1 MRISDW
7 SSDVCSSDLLLN
19 RIVVARAE
27 GEIDQLASAL
37 AQAAADIVA
46 RDDQIL
52 AALILAP
59 HDDMCVRMAGVVM
72 IDRDPV
78 EIRPKVFLDSGHEPP
93 GERLEVV
100 IFYPVLGAH
109 NDAELVAI
117 VARLLEPVVPVHL
130 VRVGPLELPRSEE
143 RRVGNECVS
152 TCRSR

>member
-1 MRISDW
+1 
-7 SSDVCSSDLLLN
+7 
-19 RIVVARAE
+19 
-27 GEIDQLASAL
+27 
-37 AQAAADIVA
+37 
-46 RDDQIL
+46 
-52 AALILAP
+52 
-59 HDDMCVRMAGVVM
+59 MCVRMAGVVM

-130 VRVGPLELPRSEE
+130 VRVGPIELPAPALA
-143 RRVGNECVS
+143 RRAVALDVAQMRLGGIEALAAAFDGAEFHDAAALAESGVAVPRRTDPAHARPPPAPS
-152 TCRSR
+152 AGQRPLAPTPR

>member
-7 SSDVCSSDLLLN
+7 SSDVCSSDL
-19 RIVVARAE
+19 
-27 GEIDQLASAL
+27 
-37 AQAAADIVA
+37 
-46 RDDQIL
+46 
-52 AALILAP
+52 
-59 HDDMCVRMAGVVM
+59 
-72 IDRDPV
+72 RDPV

-130 VRVGPLELPRSEE
+130 VRVGPIELPAPALA
-143 RRVGNECVS
+143 RRAVALDVAQMRLGGIEALAAEFDGADFPDDAALAESGVAVAR
-152 TCRSR
+152 TTAPGRGTTAGRGK